1 MQSLVEL
8 YSVEIKIRAYQMQN
22 SISDALFEPL
32 REFELILVCDF
43 NFEHFKSEYRIMF
56 LRI

>member
-1 MQSLVEL
+1 
-8 YSVEIKIRAYQMQN
+8 MQN

-32 REFELILVCDF
+32 REFALILVCDF